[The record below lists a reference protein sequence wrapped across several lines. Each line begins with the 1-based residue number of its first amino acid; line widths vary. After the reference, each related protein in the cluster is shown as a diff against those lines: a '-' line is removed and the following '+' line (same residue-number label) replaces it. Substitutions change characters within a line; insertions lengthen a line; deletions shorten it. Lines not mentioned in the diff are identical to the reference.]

1 MTPSRKATKIGT
13 VLLAVGVLIILPGLG
28 TDHPERAFAGL
39 LVLILGQL
47 FRIEGAIRT
56 ARDQPSDG

>member
-1 MTPSRKATKIGT
+1 MTPSRKATKSGT

-47 FRIEGAIRT
+47 FRIEGAIRDFKGT
-56 ARDQPSDG
+56 STGG